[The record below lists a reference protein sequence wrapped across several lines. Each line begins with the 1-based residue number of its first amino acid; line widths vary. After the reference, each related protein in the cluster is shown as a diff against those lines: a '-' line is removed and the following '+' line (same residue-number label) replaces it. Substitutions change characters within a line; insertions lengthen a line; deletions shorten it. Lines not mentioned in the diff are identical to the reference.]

1 MISVYNYKL
10 DEDILIDIIDS
21 LNYEWSIETLIKVII
36 IFEAEAETKVEVEV
50 EIEVK
55 VKIEIES

>member
-1 MISVYNYKL
+1 LISVYNYKL

-50 EIEVK
+50 
-55 VKIEIES
+55 KIEIES